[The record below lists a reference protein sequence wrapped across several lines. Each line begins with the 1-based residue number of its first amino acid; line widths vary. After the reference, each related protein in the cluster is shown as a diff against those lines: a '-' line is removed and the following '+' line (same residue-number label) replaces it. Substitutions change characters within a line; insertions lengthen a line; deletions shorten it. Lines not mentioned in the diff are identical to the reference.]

1 MWAPSGASSQ
11 EEKEAAEIKCDQGIS
26 ESEKALPFLLNFP
39 GVCCKLL
46 NTVLR
51 SFKAM
56 VRVRPQR
63 RHIWCFMLINII
75 ATIAGGVGG
84 ITFMFYRLQYKIDT
98 ETYGWLM
105 STWAFGSF
113 FSQMI
118 LVPFLSTVLEM
129 SDTAIIVVAITSIAI
144 DIFLEALMD
153 KVWFLFLS
161 WGVLQML
168 SGCMYTCA
176 LSAISKLAEP
186 TETGKFVSLIGLAN
200 SLIGIASAPS
210 YNLI

>member
-1 MWAPSGASSQ
+1 MWMSFCALFYTTLYSVSLGLITAAIIYSYFLQDSFHYVSKDKQVAMQ

-46 NTVLR
+46 KTVLR

-63 RHIWCFMLINII
+63 RNIWCFMLINII

-98 ETYGWLM
+98 ETFGWLM
-105 STWAFGSF
+105 SAGHLAH
-113 FSQMI
+113 FS
-118 LVPFLSTVLEM
+118 LR
-129 SDTAIIVVAITSIAI
+129 
-144 DIFLEALMD
+144 
-153 KVWFLFLS
+153 
-161 WGVLQML
+161 
-168 SGCMYTCA
+168 
-176 LSAISKLAEP
+176 
-186 TETGKFVSLIGLAN
+186 
-200 SLIGIASAPS
+200 
-210 YNLI
+210 